1 MPIDDA
7 RRVVRKPRS
16 EVVGIPPTP
25 QHIEGDRPAS
35 QGFLQTSERRD
46 ACPLA

>member
-46 ACPLA
+46 PCPLA